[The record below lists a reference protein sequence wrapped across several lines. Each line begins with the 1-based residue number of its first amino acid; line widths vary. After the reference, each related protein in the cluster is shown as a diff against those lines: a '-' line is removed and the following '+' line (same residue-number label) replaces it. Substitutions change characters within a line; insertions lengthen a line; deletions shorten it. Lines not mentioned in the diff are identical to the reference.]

1 MTEPL
6 QLLLI
11 EDSDDDAELVTVE
24 LARSGYDFRITRAE
38 TWPQVCAALEE
49 RRYALILSDYRI
61 PGFSG
66 ADVLERVRAHDG
78 EVPFI
83 VVSGTIGEE
92 IAVDLIRAGAN
103 DYVMKGK
110 LARLGVAVRRELER
124 VTLAQERARLERDL
138 ERTRDRLARTVDLAP
153 VGVCHN
159 ALDGRWTMVNRAF
172 CDILGYS
179 PEELRGMTF
188 MDLTHPDDLSQNF
201 RARQAMENGTLGI
214 YETEKRY
221 ICKDGSL
228 AWVSL
233 SATLVRTE
241 EGAPDYFVSVISDIT
256 DKRSARQALYDSELR
271 YRTLVETA
279 HEGIWLIDATGSTSF
294 ANSTLLEMLD
304 MPADEVRRTPVGA
317 ISPEVA
323 ALVDQLCAREA
334 GATATEEILFE
345 RPDGTWIWSAVSARS
360 VEATATSGPAVLVV
374 LMDITKRVRM
384 ETILIERDLELQE
397 AQRLASLASWEYNL
411 DRGELRCSDEI
422 SRILGL
428 DRATI
433 ERDPSV
439 ALALFEPTDRATAS
453 DAIRRGVE
461 KNEPV
466 DFDLRF
472 RRPDGSNGMLYARA
486 RLLPNGDQAPT
497 TIVGIVQDITERR
510 RTQDALRRR
519 AQQQE
524 SIALLG
530 HMALAGCTPEMLLDE
545 LTSRLLTVMDAD
557 FSDLFKVLPSG
568 DIRLEAAKGWADAHG
583 LIGEL
588 TIPAGPETHVGY
600 TIATGM
606 TIAIDSLP
614 EEERFTMPPP
624 FAGQGVMSGLLVPV
638 AGGSEGAF
646 ATIGVYSREPRHFA
660 AEDENFLSACA
671 HVLAET
677 VQRQK
682 NEDAL
687 RGHARQ
693 QSALA
698 ELANRLLREPA
709 ENAIRICDVV
719 TATLDVEY
727 AAFLEI
733 DDGGRT
739 AVVADGAMWLG
750 GPGARIPLAGTQT
763 EYTIAEGGPL
773 VIDDFE
779 TEWRFNGRPY
789 FELHGIRSGVSVP
802 VRGSGGAV
810 FGVIKAASRTHR
822 QFARDHVQFLQA
834 LADLLAEGLERR
846 ATQRELNASRERY
859 RNVVEGAAEI
869 MVSMTARGRILT
881 LNKAFEEITGWPAE
895 QWLGRHC
902 LDLVMDEDRE
912 AARAVLLSGET
923 RLSPSAGSIR
933 IRTAD
938 GSIRDIELSSVALQ
952 DEDGGTEIFGFGRD
966 VTERR
971 RSEAARNRLADELAL
986 ILDSVAEG
994 IYGFDVTGRCT
1005 MMNRAAASM
1014 LGCDREALI
1023 GSMVEGIHRT
1033 EAEPGAPSLLQLI
1046 ASGAS
1051 MHVAEG
1057 TFAAVDG
1064 RVLPVEFS
1072 ASPLIEND
1080 VVVGGVVCFWDISR
1094 RQHLETQLEQERRLS
1109 SLGKLA
1115 ANVAHEFNNVMMGI
1129 APFAELIARR
1139 VGSSNGPISSASEHI
1154 RAAVRRGKRVTE
1166 EVLRFANPVPS
1177 SVAPVAV
1184 PRWLR
1189 LIEAELRTM
1198 LTSVHEL
1205 QVEAEPLTMVA
1216 DATQLSQVIVN
1227 LGLNARDAMVEGG
1240 KLVLSARAA
1249 APELAMRFA
1258 LPRNAEDYVHFSISD
1273 TGSGIAKEHLD
1284 HIFEP
1289 LFTTKRSGTGLG
1301 LAITHQIVKRH
1312 KGEIFVET
1320 ELGSGTTFH
1329 VFIPRTVTAAK
1340 NETVEPAPKVRRR
1353 LEQTRVL
1360 LVEDDEHV
1368 AAGLQLALEAEGIT
1382 VRRVATGE
1390 EALTALAG
1398 SDIDAAIVDI
1408 GLPDMDGT
1416 RVYEAGAKKPRIPIV
1431 FSTGHA
1437 DESKVAPYLTDD
1449 RVAYLL
1455 KPYAIDVLLD
1465 TLAGVLPR

>member
-1 MTEPL
+1 MTSMAETLP
-6 QLLLI
+6 LLLI
-11 EDSDDDAELVTVE
+11 EDSDDDAELLTAE
-24 LARSGYDFRITRAE
+24 LARSGYAFAITRAMTGE
-38 TWPQVCAALEE
+38 GVRAALAKNTF
-49 RRYALILSDYRI
+49 ALVVSDYRM

-66 ADVLERVRAHDG
+66 ADALKLVRAKDSD
-78 EVPFI
+78 VPFI
-83 VVSGTIGEE
+83 FVSATIGEE
-92 IAVDLIRAGAN
+92 LAVDLIHAGAN

-124 VTLAQERARLERDL
+124 VMLARERARLERDL
-138 ERTRDRLARTVDLAP
+138 EYTRGRLARTVDLAP
-153 VGVCHN
+153 VGVCHT

-179 PEELRGMTF
+179 AEELRGMTF
-188 MDLTHPDDLSQNF
+188 MDITHPDDLF
-201 RARQAMENGTLGI
+201 DGVRARQAMEKGTLGI
-214 YETEKRY
+214 YDTEKRY
-221 ICKDGSL
+221 IRKDGSV

-241 EGAPDYFVSVISDIT
+241 AGAPDYYVTVIFDIT
-256 DKRSARQALYDSELR
+256 EKRSARQALYDSELR

-279 HEGIWLIDATGSTSF
+279 HEGIWLIDSTGVTSF
-294 ANSTLLEMLD
+294 ANSTLLEMLG
-304 MPADEVRRTPVGA
+304 MPAADVHRTPITA
-317 ISPEVA
+317 ISAEVA
-323 ALVDQLCAREA
+323 ALVDQLCAGDA
-334 GATATEEILFE
+334 GSTATEEILLH
-345 RPDGTWIWSAVSARS
+345 RPDGTSIWSVVSARS

-384 ETILIERDLELQE
+384 ETILIERDLELEE

-411 DRGELRCSDEI
+411 ERGELRCSDEI
-422 SRILGL
+422 GRIFGL

-433 ERDPSV
+433 ERDPLL
-439 ALALFEPTDRATAS
+439 ALAQVEPADGAAAS
-453 DAIRRGVE
+453 DAIRRAIE
-461 KNEPV
+461 KKEPV
-466 DFDLRF
+466 DFDLRI
-472 RRPDGSNGMLYARA
+472 RRPDGSKGMLYARA
-486 RLLPNGDQAPT
+486 RLLPNGNQQPA

-510 RTQDALRRR
+510 RAQDALRRR

-524 SIALLG
+524 AIALLG
-530 HMALAGCTPEMLLDE
+530 HMALAGCTAEMLLDE
-545 LTSRLLTVMDAD
+545 LTSRLLAVMDAD
-557 FSDLFKVLPSG
+557 FSDVFQVLPSEE
-568 DIRLEAAKGWADAHG
+568 IQLVAAKGWADGCVGHV
-583 LIGEL
+583 L
-588 TIPAGPETHVGY
+588 PAGPGSHAGY
-600 TIATGM
+600 TIATAM
-606 TIAIDSLP
+606 ATTIDSVI
-614 EEERFTMPPP
+614 EEERFQVPDI
-624 FAGQGVMSGLLVPV
+624 FAVQGMMSGLLVPV
-638 AGGSEGAF
+638 AGGTDGPS
-646 ATIGVYSREPRHFA
+646 ATIGVYAREPRHFA
-660 AEDENFLSACA
+660 PEDENFLSACA
-671 HVLAET
+671 HVLAEA

-682 NEDAL
+682 HEDAL
-687 RGHARQ
+687 RRQARQ

-698 ELANRLLREPA
+698 EVANRLLREPV
-709 ENAIRICDVV
+709 ENAIHICDVV

-733 DDGGRT
+733 DDSART

-750 GPGARIPLAGTQT
+750 GPGARVPLAATQS
-763 EYTIAEGGPL
+763 EFTIAEGGPV
-773 VIDDFE
+773 VIDDYA
-779 TEWRFNGRPY
+779 TESRFNGRPY
-789 FELHGIRSGVSVP
+789 FEMYGIRSGVSVP
-802 VRGSGGAV
+802 VRGSARSL
-810 FGVIKAASRTHR
+810 FGVIKAASRTR
-822 QFARDHVQFLQA
+822 REFAPDHVLFLQA

-859 RNVVEGAAEI
+859 RNVLEGAAEI
-869 MVSMTARGRILT
+869 MVGMNTHGRILT
-881 LNKAFEEITGWPAE
+881 LNKAFEAITGWPVG
-895 QWLGRHC
+895 QWLGRRC
-902 LDLVMDEDRE
+902 LDLVTDEDRE
-912 AARAVLLSGET
+912 AARVLLSGESHAS
-923 RLSPSAGSIR
+923 RLSDTIR

-938 GSIRDIELSSVALQ
+938 ESIREIELSSVALR
-952 DEDGGTEIFGFGRD
+952 DENGGTEIFGFGRD

-994 IYGFDVTGRCT
+994 IYGFDVEGRCT

-1014 LGCDREALI
+1014 LGCERETLI
-1023 GSMVEGIHRT
+1023 GSMVEAIHGA

-1051 MHVAEG
+1051 AHVTEG

-1072 ASPLIEND
+1072 ASPLIENN

-1094 RQHLETQLEQERRLS
+1094 RRHLETQLEQERRLS

-1139 VGSSNGPISSASEHI
+1139 VGSSNNQLSNASDHI

-1177 SVAPVAV
+1177 SVAPVEV

-1198 LTSVHEL
+1198 LTGVHEL

-1216 DATQLSQVIVN
+1216 DATQLSQVVVN
-1227 LGLNARDAMVEGG
+1227 LGLNARDAMPGGG
-1240 KLVLSARAA
+1240 KLVLSARAV
-1249 APELAMRFA
+1249 APAVAMRFA
-1258 LPRNAEDYVHFSISD
+1258 LPRTPEDYVHLSVSD
-1273 TGSGIAKEHLD
+1273 TGSGIAAEHLA
-1284 HIFEP
+1284 HVFEP

-1320 ELGSGTTFH
+1320 ELGTGTTFH
-1329 VFIPRTVTAAK
+1329 VFIPRTVTAPKRDA
-1340 NETVEPAPKVRRR
+1340 VEPARKMRRSLDNR
-1353 LEQTRVL
+1353 RVL

-1382 VRRVATGE
+1382 VQRVATGE
-1390 EALTALAG
+1390 DALAALAG
-1398 SDIDAAIVDI
+1398 SAVDAAIVDI

-1416 RVYEAGAKKPRIPIV
+1416 RVYEAGAKRPGIPIV

-1465 TLAGVLPR
+1465 TLAGVMR

>member
-1 MTEPL
+1 MAEPL

-11 EDSDDDAELVTVE
+11 EDNDDDAELLAAE
-24 LARSGYDFRITRAE
+24 LARSGYDFAIRRVM
-38 TWPQVCAALEE
+38 TWEGVCAALAEQTF
-49 RRYALILSDYRI
+49 ALVVSDYRM

-66 ADVLERVRAHDG
+66 PDALKLVRAKDRD
-78 EVPFI
+78 VPFI

-92 IAVDLIRAGAN
+92 MAVDLIRAGAN

-110 LARLGVAVRRELER
+110 FARLGVAVRRELER
-124 VTLAQERARLERDL
+124 VALAQERTRLERDL
-138 ERTRDRLARTVDLAP
+138 ERTRGRLARTVDLAP

-159 ALDGRWTMVNRAF
+159 DMDGRWTMVNRAF
-172 CDILGYS
+172 CDIVGYS
-179 PEELRGMTF
+179 AEELRAMTF
-188 MDLTHPDDLSQNF
+188 VDVTHPDDLAEGF
-201 RARQAMENGTLGI
+201 RARQHLEDGVVGV

-221 ICKDGSL
+221 IRKDGAV

-241 EGAPDYFVSVISDIT
+241 DGRPDYFVSVVFDIT
-256 DKRSARQALYDSELR
+256 EKRSARQALHDSELR
-271 YRTLVETA
+271 YRMLVETA
-279 HEGIWLIDATGSTSF
+279 HEGIWLVDSRGVTSF
-294 ANSTLLEMLD
+294 ANSTLLEMLG
-304 MPADEVRRTPVGA
+304 MPAADVHRLPLSA
-317 ISPEVA
+317 ISPDMA
-323 ALVDQLCAREA
+323 ALVDRLCATDA
-334 GATATEEILFE
+334 GSTATEEILLH
-345 RPDGTWIWSAVSARS
+345 RPDGTWIWSAVSARA
-360 VEATATSGPAVLVV
+360 VEATSISGPAVLVV

-384 ETILIERDLELQE
+384 EMALIERDQELEE

-411 DRGELRCSDEI
+411 ERGELRCSDEI
-422 SRILGL
+422 SRILGI
-428 DRATI
+428 DRATV
-433 ERDPSV
+433 ERDPSL
-439 ALALFEPTDRATAS
+439 ALALVEPGDRAAAS

-486 RLLPNGDQAPT
+486 RLLPNGDQHPT

-510 RTQDALRRR
+510 RTQDDLRRR

-524 SIALLG
+524 AIALLG
-530 HMALAGCTPEMLLDE
+530 HMALAGCTPEMLLDQ
-545 LTSRLLTVMDAD
+545 LTVLLVAVMDAD
-557 FSDLFKVLPSG
+557 FADLFQVLPSG
-568 DIRLEAAKGWADAHG
+568 DIRLVAAKGWAED

-588 TIPAGPETHVGY
+588 TLSSGPETHVGY

-606 TIAIDSLP
+606 TIAVGSLVD
-614 EEERFTMPPP
+614 EERFAVPPL
-624 FAGQGVMSGLLVPV
+624 FAAQGVMSGLLVPV
-638 AGGSEGAF
+638 AGGSDGPF

-660 AEDENFLSACA
+660 TEDVNFLSACA

-750 GPGARIPLAGTQT
+750 GPGARVPLAGTQT
-763 EYTIAEGGPL
+763 EYTLAEGSAV
-773 VIDDFE
+773 VIDDYE
-779 TEWRFNGRPY
+779 TEWRFNGRRY

-802 VRGSGGAV
+802 VRGSGGV
-810 FGVIKAASRTHR
+810 LFGVIKAASRTRR

-859 RNVVEGAAEI
+859 RNVLEGAAEI
-869 MVSMTARGRILT
+869 MVSMTTRGRILS
-881 LNKAFEEITGWPAE
+881 LNKAFEEITGWPAR

-902 LDLVMDEDRE
+902 LDLVIAEDRE
-912 AARAVLLSGET
+912 AARAALLSSEP
-923 RLSPSAGSIR
+923 RPSRSADTIRIHTAGGSIR
-933 IRTAD
+933 E
-938 GSIRDIELSSVALQ
+938 IELSSVVLQ
-952 DEDGGTEIFGFGRD
+952 DEDGGREIFGFGRD

-971 RSEAARNRLADELAL
+971 RSEMARNRLADELAL

-1014 LGCDREALI
+1014 LGCEREALI

-1033 EAEPGAPSLLQLI
+1033 ETEPGAPSLLQLI

-1051 MHVAEG
+1051 THVAEG

-1139 VGSSNGPISSASEHI
+1139 VGSSNGQISSASEHI

-1166 EVLRFANPVPS
+1166 EVLRFANPLPS

-1205 QVEAEPLTMVA
+1205 HVEAEPLTMVA

-1227 LGLNARDAMVEGG
+1227 LGLNARDAMPEGG

-1312 KGEIFVET
+1312 KGEIFAET

-1340 NETVEPAPKVRRR
+1340 SETAEPGPKVRRR
-1353 LEQTRVL
+1353 LDQTRVL

-1382 VRRVATGE
+1382 VHRVATGE

-1398 SDIDAAIVDI
+1398 SDVDAAIVDI

-1437 DESKVAPYLTDD
+1437 DESKIAPYLTDD